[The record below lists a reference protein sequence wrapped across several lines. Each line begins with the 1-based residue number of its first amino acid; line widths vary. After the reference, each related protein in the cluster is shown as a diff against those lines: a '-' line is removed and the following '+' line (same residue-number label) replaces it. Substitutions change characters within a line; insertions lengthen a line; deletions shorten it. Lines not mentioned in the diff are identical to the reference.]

1 MKIYLVGFMGCGKS
15 STGKRLASLCR
26 LSFVD
31 TDVLFEQKHQCSIF
45 DFYTT
50 HTEEEFRKEE
60 QDILFK
66 TQSLNNSIIA
76 TGGGMPCFEKNMEW
90 MLANGVVVYIEMSP
104 AALYARI
111 INSKKKRPLLPSKET
126 LMEYIKTQLAQREDT
141 YKQAHITLRVG
152 KPDMNILIKAIND
165 FIGAV

>member
-15 STGKRLASLCR
+15 TTGRKLASLCH

-31 TDVLFEQKHQCSIF
+31 TDIELEQRHQCSVS
-45 DFYTT
+45 DFYAT

-60 QDILFK
+60 QNILFE
-66 TQSLNNSIIA
+66 TQAFDNIIIA

-90 MLANGVVVYIEMSP
+90 MLSNGVVVYIEMSP
-104 AALYARI
+104 AALYARM

-126 LMEYIKTQLAQREDT
+126 LMEDIKTLLAQREDI

-152 KPDMNILIKAIND
+152 KPDINILIKAIND
-165 FIGAV
+165 FIDR